1 MSESNT
7 SKMTSSEMDAE
18 VTRLLLEKDLATQA
32 DVDEC
37 IQARKD
43 LAAGGD
49 ARNLMQILMDRGVVT
64 SRQMDRLR
72 QMIEASRGR
81 QIPGYQLLA
90 KLGTGAMATV
100 FKGRQVSLNRTVAI
114 KVLPQRF
121 SKDADYVE
129 RFYREG
135 EAAAKLN
142 HPNIVQAIDIGEANG
157 YHYFVMEY
165 IEGHTV
171 YDELAGGKIFP
182 EAEALRIAIQMARAL
197 DHAHAAG
204 LIHRDVKPKNI
215 MITNDGVA
223 KLADMGLAR
232 AVADTQAAQ
241 AEAGLLFGTPYYI
254 SPEQIIGKQDVD
266 FRADIYALGAT
277 LYHMVTGQVPYQADD
292 ARGVMMK
299 HLKEPL
305 VSPDKHNLDLSF
317 GICKVIKKMM
327 AKHRKSRHASTAELL
342 RDLES
347 VDFLLEADSPSPD
360 GSSAAGTAAFSP
372 ADLEVPK
379 FEAPTSKTVPVPR
392 AKAKPSARAG
402 ADARHRAAQPTVP
415 IPPPRAAHAPA
426 FNTVSWIL
434 LVAAVVSVL
443 LNVLLLLTR

>member
-1 MSESNT
+1 
-7 SKMTSSEMDAE
+7 
-18 VTRLLLEKDLATQA
+18 
-32 DVDEC
+32 
-37 IQARKD
+37 
-43 LAAGGD
+43 
-49 ARNLMQILMDRGVVT
+49 
-64 SRQMDRLR
+64 
-72 QMIEASRGR
+72 
-81 QIPGYQLLA
+81 
-90 KLGTGAMATV
+90 V
-100 FKGRQVSLNRTVAI
+100 FKARQVSLNRTVAI
-114 KVLPQRF
+114 KVLPLRF

-171 YDELAGGKIFP
+171 YDELAGGKVYP
-182 EAEALRIAIQMARAL
+182 EAEALRVAIQMALAL
-197 DHAHAAG
+197 DHAHAVG

-215 MITNDGVA
+215 MITGDGVA

-277 LYHMVTGQVPYQADD
+277 LYHMVTGRVPYQADD
-292 ARGVMMK
+292 ARGVMLK

-305 VSPDKHNLDLSF
+305 VSPDKYNLDLSF

-327 AKHRKSRHASTAELL
+327 AKHRKSRHDSTAEML

-347 VDFLLEADSPSPD
+347 VDFLLEADSPD
-360 GSSAAGTAAFSP
+360 GSSAAGTVAFSP

-379 FEAPTSKTVPVPR
+379 FEAPTSKTVQVPP
-392 AKAKPSARAG
+392 AKTKPSARGA
-402 ADARHRAAQPTVP
+402 ADARQRGTQPTVP
-415 IPPPRAAHAPA
+415 VPPPRAPQAPL
-426 FNTVSWIL
+426 FNTLSWVL
-434 LVAAVVSVL
+434 LIVAVVSVL
-443 LNVLLLLTR
+443 LNALLLLTW